1 MICNKSNVK
10 IVYYLLKL
18 YYFLYFFIILILG
31 IDISECVITSE
42 KVGVEIHISKSGASW
57 GSLEN
62 STTLLEGAEKLIENG
77 CTAIAVVVRFPEDED
92 IDGENDGNGGVS
104 VDEAAARFAAYRQG
118 EVRTASVTYSI
129 CNVRMSL

>member
-1 MICNKSNVK
+1 MMP
-10 IVYYLLKL
+10 
-18 YYFLYFFIILILG
+18 G
-31 IDISECVITSE
+31 IDVSECVITAE

-62 STTLLEGAEKLIENG
+62 STTLLEGADQLIRNG

-118 EVRTASVTYSI
+118 EVSTVCAKYARTLSTDSTCSKLGVSWICASA
-129 CNVRMSL
+129 CL